1 MAQANPPKP
10 KPARCEQ
17 CGKDVSGEIGQGR
30 RGAYTC
36 EACRKNAE
44 RDPAALLQQLLQKAK
59 PAAGKA
65 LEIGGYELEKKLG
78 EGAFGAVYRARR
90 RKDGQPVAIKVM
102 LAKVAVSASARE
114 KFLREIEVMK
124 DLLHRNIVAVLD
136 HGSAGG
142 AFYFIMELCEG
153 GSVADLMERHDGKLS
168 PAQAA
173 PIMRHCLDGLVY
185 AHEKG
190 FVHRDLKPH
199 NLLLAK
205 APHPSLSPSDGERVS
220 KGRVRGDGNWI
231 AKIGDFGMA
240 KSFQQAGLSGM
251 TVTGNYAG
259 TPGFMPREQ
268 VINFRQVK
276 PVTDVWSLGATF
288 YCMLSGRIP
297 RDFPRGVDPMEVVL
311 GGKIVPIREREPNL
325 PKKLAEVIDRSLLVN
340 PKERFQDAGEFRK
353 ALDKVL

>member
-1 MAQANPPKP
+1 MSDNYWNQCPISSEYAQANPPKP
-10 KPARCEQ
+10 APLRCED

-30 RGAYTC
+30 RGAYVCKT
-36 EACRKNAE
+36 CRKKAA
-44 RDPAALLQQLLQKAK
+44 RDPAALLQQLLRKVK

-78 EGAFGAVYRARR
+78 EGAFGAVYRGRR
-90 RKDGQPVAIKVM
+90 KKDGQQVAIKVM

-124 DLLHRNIVAVLD
+124 DLLHRNIVAVMD
-136 HGSAGG
+136 HGSAGS

-153 GSVADLMERHDGKLS
+153 GSVADLMARQGGKLS
-168 PAQAA
+168 LAQAG
-173 PIMRHCLDGLVY
+173 PLMRQSLDGL
-185 AHEKG
+185 AHAHSKG

-199 NLLLAK
+199 NLLLAGTEGK
-205 APHPSLSPSDGERVS
+205 
-220 KGRVRGDGNWI
+220 WT

-259 TPGFMPREQ
+259 TPAFMPREQ
-268 VINFRQVK
+268 VINFKQVK
-276 PVTDVWSLGATF
+276 PVADVWSLGATF
-288 YCMLSGRIP
+288 YAMLTGAIP

-311 GGKIVPIREREPNL
+311 GGRIVPIRERDAGV

-340 PKERFQDAGEFRK
+340 PKERFQDAAEFRK
-353 ALDKVL
+353 ALEKAL